1 MRYGKGK
8 KPEWWYLGATAV
20 SEELPI
26 LVDRCLAGHQASFVE
41 LISRFRGQ
49 VFGLCYRMLGQRED
63 AEDATQETFLRVV
76 RNLHRWDSNRS
87 FEPWL
92 LTIAGNRCR
101 TRLAKRNRR
110 PSSVVLDYPI
120 EDRSEDLARAK
131 LLSEEIELA
140 LGQVR
145 TEYRAAF
152 ELFHQHEMCYADI
165 AQQLEIPLGTV
176 KTWVHRARQDL
187 IAKLRMR
194 GVLAER

>member
-1 MRYGKGK
+1 MGRVRGRSSGI
-8 KPEWWYLGATAV
+8 LGAAAV

-26 LVDRCLAGHQASFVE
+26 LVDRCLAGHQASFAE

-110 PSSVVLDYPI
+110 PNSVALDYPI
-120 EDRSEDLARAK
+120 EDQSEDLVRAK

-140 LGQVR
+140 LKQVR
-145 TEYRAAF
+145 TEYHAAF
-152 ELFHQHEMCYADI
+152 ELFHQKEMCYAEI
-165 AQQLEIPLGTV
+165 SQQLGVPLGTV

-187 IAKLRMR
+187 ISRLRKR

>member
-1 MRYGKGK
+1 M
-8 KPEWWYLGATAV
+8 

-26 LVDRCLAGHQASFVE
+26 LVDRCLAGHQASFAE

-101 TRLAKRNRR
+101 TRLAKRSRR
-110 PSSVVLDYPI
+110 PNSVSLDYPI
-120 EDRSEDLARAK
+120 EDQSEELVRAK

-140 LGQVR
+140 LRQVR

-152 ELFHQHEMCYADI
+152 ELFHQKEMCYAEI
-165 AQQLEIPLGTV
+165 SQQLGVPLGTV

-187 IAKLRMR
+187 IARLRKR